1 MTTVKRFFILLFV
14 LLGYTSGA
22 WAIEQDSEGY
32 YLIGSVQD
40 WKDFASIVLNT
51 NQGANARMIADVDL
65 GDDQTMVGIGVT
77 PNHSNVKPFSGI
89 FDGQGHT
96 LTVAYTGRTNE
107 LSSPFQK
114 INGATIKNL
123 HVTGTIESL
132 YAHAGGI
139 VSQANGNNNVMSQCW
154 SSVEINA
161 TGITWNECGGLVG
174 NMDGSMTIS
183 DCLFSGTITCDRSY
197 NGCFVGYV
205 QQSSNSTI
213 ISNCLST
220 GTFTYSGNG
229 NGFPGTN
236 NNCYVYQFPTTIPA
250 EMQVTDDDI
259 SDGTIAAALQ
269 ADREEEIWVQ
279 DPVLGIPMLKI
290 FTDEGGENPAIDPN
304 FISGLV
310 QHWPFDGNANNSI
323 SGGVDATV
331 YGATLTTD
339 RFGNDNCAY
348 YFDGNDKMIAAG
360 AANFGTTSFTA
371 NIWVCS
377 TNTSG
382 LGNLMRTD
390 GGYYKG
396 WLLRF
401 NSGRIE
407 IWEGRSFYT
416 GYVSTTSYADGNW
429 HMVTFVRDVENKV
442 GQLYVDG
449 CYVGGYSMGSIINDV
464 SNELRFGTYG
474 EGEYYTG
481 KMDDASL
488 YDRALSAEEIAALYT
503 QNGAIIY
510 TVPASGLGTFS
521 AAYNI
526 IIPEELTAYYCTTLK
541 TNKDGSLGIKVSK
554 LEGGV
559 IPANTGVLLEGPA
572 SRSYTLTATNEE
584 ATAPDGN
591 SLVAVVESEHIA
603 ATNGD
608 YTNFMMKGGKFI
620 RIADESED
628 VKMPANRAYLPL
640 LTADI
645 SGSNAKEIML
655 LWDDKEATGIE
666 SLTPNP
672 SPKGEGHF
680 KGEGSI
686 YNLNGQKLSSP
697 LKGINI
703 INGRKVIV
711 K

>member
-1 MTTVKRFFILLFV
+1 MLFV
-14 LLGYTSGA
+14 LLGYTAGA
-22 WAIEQDSEGY
+22 WAIEQDSDGY

-40 WKDFASIVLNT
+40 WKNFAELVNSGTNT
-51 NQGANARMIADVDL
+51 AANAKMVADVDL
-65 GDDQTMVGIGVT
+65 GDDQTMIGT
-77 PNHSNVKPFSGI
+77 SSMKYQGT
-89 FDGQGHT
+89 FDGQAHT
-96 LTVAYTGRTNE
+96 LTVNYFG
-107 LSSPFQK
+107 SSKQFIAP
-114 INGATIKNL
+114 L
-123 HVTGTIESL
+123 HYVDGGTIL
-132 YAHAGGI
+132 NLRIDGI
-139 VSQANGNNNVMSQCW
+139 VS
-154 SSVEINA
+154 SSSEHLSGLIGKAYNEITIENCLVA
-161 TGITWNECGGLVG
+161 AEIKMNSDYAGGFVG
-174 NMDGSMTIS
+174 NGGSQMYNDPS
-183 DCLFSGTITCDRSY
+183 KVVFKNCLFA
-197 NGCFVGYV
+197 
-205 QQSSNSTI
+205 
-213 ISNCLST
+213 
-220 GTFTYSGNG
+220 GTFTGVGGSRNTAAGFYGWGKSTPVFINCLENGTYNNVSGYNPYMYEGTDKDNTETTANSYYKHG
-229 NGFPGTN
+229 NINLEG
-236 NNCYVYQFPTTIPA
+236 
-250 EMQVTDDDI
+250 I
-259 SDGTIAAALQ
+259 SDASAMTDG
-269 ADREEEIWVQ
+269 EIVSNLGDAWVI
-279 DPVLGIPMLKI
+279 DGILNIPMLKI

-339 RFGNDNCAY
+339 RFGNENGAY

-377 TNTSG
+377 TKTSG

-429 HMVTFVRDVENKV
+429 HMLTFVRDVENMV

-464 SNELRFGTYG
+464 TNELRFGTYG

-481 KMDDASL
+481 KMDDARL
-488 YDRALSAEEIAALYT
+488 YDRALSAEEVAALYT

-510 TVPASGLGTFS
+510 TVPTSGIGTFS

-572 SRSYTLTATNEE
+572 SRSYMLTATNEE
-584 ATAPDGN
+584 ATAPVGN

-666 SLTPNP
+666 SLTPGP
-672 SPKGEGHF
+672 SPM
-680 KGEGSI
+680 GEGSI

>member
-1 MTTVKRFFILLFV
+1 
-14 LLGYTSGA
+14 
-22 WAIEQDSEGY
+22 
-32 YLIGSVQD
+32 
-40 WKDFASIVLNT
+40 
-51 NQGANARMIADVDL
+51 
-65 GDDQTMVGIGVT
+65 
-77 PNHSNVKPFSGI
+77 
-89 FDGQGHT
+89 
-96 LTVAYTGRTNE
+96 
-107 LSSPFQK
+107 
-114 INGATIKNL
+114 
-123 HVTGTIESL
+123 
-132 YAHAGGI
+132 
-139 VSQANGNNNVMSQCW
+139 
-154 SSVEINA
+154 
-161 TGITWNECGGLVG
+161 
-174 NMDGSMTIS
+174 
-183 DCLFSGTITCDRSY
+183 
-197 NGCFVGYV
+197 
-205 QQSSNSTI
+205 
-213 ISNCLST
+213 
-220 GTFTYSGNG
+220 
-229 NGFPGTN
+229 
-236 NNCYVYQFPTTIPA
+236 
-250 EMQVTDDDI
+250 
-259 SDGTIAAALQ
+259 
-269 ADREEEIWVQ
+269 
-279 DPVLGIPMLKI
+279 
-290 FTDEGGENPAIDPN
+290 
-304 FISGLV
+304 
-310 QHWPFDGNANNSI
+310 
-323 SGGVDATV
+323 
-331 YGATLTTD
+331 
-339 RFGNDNCAY
+339 
-348 YFDGNDKMIAAG
+348 
-360 AANFGTTSFTA
+360 
-371 NIWVCS
+371 
-377 TNTSG
+377 
-382 LGNLMRTD
+382 MRTD

-429 HMVTFVRDVENKV
+429 HMLTFVRDVENKV

-464 SNELRFGTYG
+464 TNELRFGTYG

-481 KMDDASL
+481 KMDDARL

-572 SRSYTLTATNEE
+572 SRSYMLTATNEE

-666 SLTPNP
+666 SLTPGP
-672 SPKGEGHF
+672 SPM
-680 KGEGSI
+680 GEGSV

>member
-1 MTTVKRFFILLFV
+1 MLFV

-40 WKDFASIVLNT
+40 WKNFAELVNSGTNT
-51 NQGANARMIADVDL
+51 AANAKMVADVDL
-65 GDDQTMVGIGVT
+65 GDDQTMIGT
-77 PNHSNVKPFSGI
+77 SSMKYQGT
-89 FDGQGHT
+89 FDGQAHT
-96 LTVAYTGRTNE
+96 LTVNYFG
-107 LSSPFQK
+107 SSKQFIAP
-114 INGATIKNL
+114 L
-123 HVTGTIESL
+123 HYVDGGTIL
-132 YAHAGGI
+132 NLRIDGI
-139 VSQANGNNNVMSQCW
+139 VS
-154 SSVEINA
+154 SSSEHLSGLIGKAYNEITIENCLVA
-161 TGITWNECGGLVG
+161 AEIKMNSDYAGGFVG
-174 NMDGSMTIS
+174 NGGSQMYNDPS
-183 DCLFSGTITCDRSY
+183 KVVFKNCLFA
-197 NGCFVGYV
+197 
-205 QQSSNSTI
+205 
-213 ISNCLST
+213 
-220 GTFTYSGNG
+220 GTFTGVGGSRNTAAGFYGWGKSTPVFINCLENGTYNNVSGYNPYMYEGTDKDNTETTANSYYKHG
-229 NGFPGTN
+229 NINLEG
-236 NNCYVYQFPTTIPA
+236 
-250 EMQVTDDDI
+250 I
-259 SDGTIAAALQ
+259 SDASAMTDG
-269 ADREEEIWVQ
+269 EIVSNLGDAWVI
-279 DPVLGIPMLKI
+279 DGILNIPMLKI

-339 RFGNDNCAY
+339 RFGNENGAY

-377 TNTSG
+377 TKTSG

-429 HMVTFVRDVENKV
+429 HMLTFVRDVENMV

-449 CYVGGYSMGSIINDV
+449 CYVGGYSMGSPINDV

-474 EGEYYTG
+474 DGEFYTG
-481 KMDDASL
+481 KMDDARL

-510 TVPASGLGTFS
+510 TVPTSGIGTFS

-541 TNKDGSLGIKVSK
+541 TYEDGNLGIKVSK

-572 SRSYTLTATNEE
+572 SRSYMLTATNEE
-584 ATAPDGN
+584 ATAPVGN

-608 YTNFMMKGGKFI
+608 YTNFMMSGGKFI

-666 SLTPNP
+666 SLTPGP
-672 SPKGEGHF
+672 SPM
-680 KGEGSI
+680 GEGSI

>member
-1 MTTVKRFFILLFV
+1 MTTVKHLFISLLV
-14 LLGYTSGA
+14 LFGYTSGA
-22 WAIEQDSEGY
+22 WAIEQDSDGY

-40 WKDFASIVLNT
+40 WQNFAAIVET
-51 NQGANARMIADVDL
+51 TPTANAKMIADVDL
-65 GDDQTMVGIGVT
+65 GDDQTMIGT
-77 PNHSNVKPFSGI
+77 SSMKYQGT
-89 FDGQGHT
+89 FDGQAHT
-96 LTVAYTGRTNE
+96 LTVNYFG
-107 LSSPFQK
+107 SSKQFIAP
-114 INGATIKNL
+114 L
-123 HVTGTIESL
+123 HYVDGGTIL
-132 YAHAGGI
+132 NLRIDGI
-139 VSQANGNNNVMSQCW
+139 VS
-154 SSVEINA
+154 SSSEHLSGLIGKAYNEITIENCLVA
-161 TGITWNECGGLVG
+161 AEIKMNSDYAGGFVG
-174 NMDGSMTIS
+174 NGGSQMYNDPS
-183 DCLFSGTITCDRSY
+183 KVVFKNCLFA
-197 NGCFVGYV
+197 
-205 QQSSNSTI
+205 
-213 ISNCLST
+213 
-220 GTFTYSGNG
+220 GTFTGVGGSRNTAAGFYGWGKSTPVFINCLENGTYNNVSGYNPYMYEGTDKDNTETTANSYYKHG
-229 NGFPGTN
+229 NINLEG
-236 NNCYVYQFPTTIPA
+236 
-250 EMQVTDDDI
+250 I
-259 SDGTIAAALQ
+259 SDASAMTDG
-269 ADREEEIWVQ
+269 EIVSNLGDAWVI
-279 DPVLGIPMLKI
+279 DGILNIPMLKI

-339 RFGNDNCAY
+339 RFGNENCAY

-377 TNTSG
+377 TKTSG

-429 HMVTFVRDVENKV
+429 HMLTFVRDVENKV

-449 CYVGGYSMGSIINDV
+449 CYVGGYSMGSPINDV
-464 SNELRFGTYG
+464 TNELRFGTYG

-481 KMDDASL
+481 KMDDARL
-488 YDRALSAEEIAALYT
+488 YDRALSAEEVAALYT

-510 TVPASGLGTFS
+510 TVPTSGIGTFS

-572 SRSYTLTATNEE
+572 SRSYMLTATNEE
-584 ATAPDGN
+584 ATAPVGN

-666 SLTPNP
+666 SLTPSP
-672 SPKGEGHF
+672 SPM
-680 KGEGSI
+680 GEGSI

>member
-1 MTTVKRFFILLFV
+1 MTTVKRLFILLFV
-14 LLGYTSGA
+14 LLGYTAGA
-22 WAIEQDSEGY
+22 WAIEQDSDGY

-40 WKDFASIVLNT
+40 WKDFAELVNSGTNT
-51 NQGANARMIADVDL
+51 AANAKMVADVDL
-65 GDDQTMVGIGVT
+65 GDDQTMIGT
-77 PNHSNVKPFSGI
+77 SSMKYQGT
-89 FDGQGHT
+89 FDGQAHT
-96 LTVAYTGRTNE
+96 LTVNYFG
-107 LSSPFQK
+107 SSKQFIAP
-114 INGATIKNL
+114 L
-123 HVTGTIESL
+123 HYVDGGTIL
-132 YAHAGGI
+132 NLRIDGI
-139 VSQANGNNNVMSQCW
+139 VS
-154 SSVEINA
+154 SSSEHLSGLIGKAYNEITIENCLVA
-161 TGITWNECGGLVG
+161 AEIKMNSDYAGGFVG
-174 NMDGSMTIS
+174 NGGSQMYNDPS
-183 DCLFSGTITCDRSY
+183 KVVFKNCLFA
-197 NGCFVGYV
+197 
-205 QQSSNSTI
+205 
-213 ISNCLST
+213 
-220 GTFTYSGNG
+220 GTFTGVGGSRNTAAGFYGWGKSTPVFINCLENGTYNNVSGYNPYMYEGTDKDNTETTANSYYKHG
-229 NGFPGTN
+229 NINLEG
-236 NNCYVYQFPTTIPA
+236 
-250 EMQVTDDDI
+250 I
-259 SDGTIAAALQ
+259 SDASAMTDG
-269 ADREEEIWVQ
+269 EIVSNLGDAWVI
-279 DPVLGIPMLKI
+279 DGILNIPMLKI

-339 RFGNDNCAY
+339 RFGNENCAY

-377 TNTSG
+377 TKTSG

-429 HMVTFVRDVENKV
+429 HMLTFVRDVENMV

-449 CYVGGYSMGSIINDV
+449 CYVGGYSMGSPINDV
-464 SNELRFGTYG
+464 TNELRFGTYG
-474 EGEYYTG
+474 DGEFYTG
-481 KMDDASL
+481 KMDDARL
-488 YDRALSAEEIAALYT
+488 YDRALSAEEVAALYT

-584 ATAPDGN
+584 AAAPAGN
-591 SLVAVVESEHIA
+591 SLVAVVESQHIA

-666 SLTPNP
+666 SLTPSI
-672 SPKGEGHF
+672 SP

>member
-1 MTTVKRFFILLFV
+1 METVKRLFILLFV
-14 LLGYTSGA
+14 LLGYTAGA

-40 WKDFASIVLNT
+40 WKNFAELVNSGTNT
-51 NQGANARMIADVDL
+51 AANAKMVADVDL
-65 GDDQTMVGIGVT
+65 GDDQTMIGT
-77 PNHSNVKPFSGI
+77 SSMKYQGT
-89 FDGQGHT
+89 FDGQAHT
-96 LTVAYTGRTNE
+96 LTVNYFG
-107 LSSPFQK
+107 SSKQFIAP
-114 INGATIKNL
+114 L
-123 HVTGTIESL
+123 HYVDGGTIL
-132 YAHAGGI
+132 NLRIDGI
-139 VSQANGNNNVMSQCW
+139 VS
-154 SSVEINA
+154 SSSEHLSGLIGKAYNEITIENCLVA
-161 TGITWNECGGLVG
+161 AEIKMNSDYAGGFVG
-174 NMDGSMTIS
+174 NGGSQMYNDPS
-183 DCLFSGTITCDRSY
+183 KVVFKNCLFA
-197 NGCFVGYV
+197 
-205 QQSSNSTI
+205 
-213 ISNCLST
+213 
-220 GTFTYSGNG
+220 GTFTGVGGSRNTAAGFYGWGKSTPVFINCLENGTYNNVSGYNPYMYEGTDKDNTETTANSYYKHG
-229 NGFPGTN
+229 NINLEG
-236 NNCYVYQFPTTIPA
+236 
-250 EMQVTDDDI
+250 I
-259 SDGTIAAALQ
+259 SDASAMTDG
-269 ADREEEIWVQ
+269 EIVSNLGDAWVI
-279 DPVLGIPMLKI
+279 DGILNIPMLKI

-339 RFGNDNCAY
+339 RFGNENCAY

-377 TNTSG
+377 TKTSG

-429 HMVTFVRDVENKV
+429 HMLTFVRDVENMV

-449 CYVGGYSMGSIINDV
+449 CYVGGYSMGSPINDV
-464 SNELRFGTYG
+464 TNELRFGTYG

-481 KMDDASL
+481 KMDDARL

-572 SRSYTLTATNEE
+572 SRSYMLTATNEE
-584 ATAPDGN
+584 ATAPVGN

-666 SLTPNP
+666 SLTPGP
-672 SPKGEGHF
+672 SPM
-680 KGEGSI
+680 GEGSI

>member
-1 MTTVKRFFILLFV
+1 MLFV
-14 LLGYTSGA
+14 LLGYTAGA

-40 WKDFASIVLNT
+40 WKNFAELVNSGTNT
-51 NQGANARMIADVDL
+51 AANAKMVADVDL
-65 GDDQTMVGIGVT
+65 GDDQTMIGT
-77 PNHSNVKPFSGI
+77 SSMKYQGT
-89 FDGQGHT
+89 FDGQAHT
-96 LTVAYTGRTNE
+96 LTVNYFG
-107 LSSPFQK
+107 SSKQFIAP
-114 INGATIKNL
+114 L
-123 HVTGTIESL
+123 HYVDGGTIL
-132 YAHAGGI
+132 NLRIDGI
-139 VSQANGNNNVMSQCW
+139 VS
-154 SSVEINA
+154 SSSEHLSGLIGKAYNEITIENCLVA
-161 TGITWNECGGLVG
+161 AEIKMNSDYAGGFVG
-174 NMDGSMTIS
+174 NGGSQMYNDPS
-183 DCLFSGTITCDRSY
+183 KVVFKNCLFA
-197 NGCFVGYV
+197 
-205 QQSSNSTI
+205 
-213 ISNCLST
+213 
-220 GTFTYSGNG
+220 GTFTGVGGSRNTAAGFYGWGKSTPVFINCLENGTYNNVSGYNPYMYEGTDKDNTETTANSYYKHG
-229 NGFPGTN
+229 NINLEG
-236 NNCYVYQFPTTIPA
+236 
-250 EMQVTDDDI
+250 I
-259 SDGTIAAALQ
+259 SDASAMTDG
-269 ADREEEIWVQ
+269 EIVSNLGDAWVI
-279 DPVLGIPMLKI
+279 DGILNIPMLKI

-310 QHWPFDGNANNSI
+310 QHWPFDG
-323 SGGVDATV
+323 G
-331 YGATLTTD
+331 
-339 RFGNDNCAY
+339 AY

-377 TNTSG
+377 TKTSG

-429 HMVTFVRDVENKV
+429 HMVTFVRDVENMV

-449 CYVGGYSMGSIINDV
+449 CYVGGYSMGSPINDV
-464 SNELRFGTYG
+464 TNELRFGTYG
-474 EGEYYTG
+474 DGEFYTG
-481 KMDDASL
+481 KMDDARL
-488 YDRALSAEEIAALYT
+488 YDRALSAEEVAALYT

-572 SRSYTLTATNEE
+572 SRSYMLTATNEE
-584 ATAPDGN
+584 ATAPVGN

-666 SLTPNP
+666 SLTP
-672 SPKGEGHF
+672 STSS

>member
-1 MTTVKRFFILLFV
+1 MLFV
-14 LLGYTSGA
+14 LLGYTAGA

-40 WKDFASIVLNT
+40 WKDFAAIVET
-51 NQGANARMIADVDL
+51 TPMANAKMIADVDL
-65 GDDQTMVGIGVT
+65 GDDQTMIGT
-77 PNHSNVKPFSGI
+77 SSMKYQGT
-89 FDGQGHT
+89 FDGQAHT
-96 LTVAYTGRTNE
+96 LTVNYFG
-107 LSSPFQK
+107 SSKQFIAP
-114 INGATIKNL
+114 L
-123 HVTGTIESL
+123 HYVDGGTIL
-132 YAHAGGI
+132 NLRIDGI
-139 VSQANGNNNVMSQCW
+139 VS
-154 SSVEINA
+154 SSSEHLSGLIGKAYNEITIENCLVA
-161 TGITWNECGGLVG
+161 AEIKMNSDYAGGFVG
-174 NMDGSMTIS
+174 NGGSQMYNDPS
-183 DCLFSGTITCDRSY
+183 KVVFKNCLFA
-197 NGCFVGYV
+197 
-205 QQSSNSTI
+205 
-213 ISNCLST
+213 
-220 GTFTYSGNG
+220 GTFTGVGGSRNTAAGFYGWGKSTPVFINCLENGTYNNVSGYNPYMYEGTDKDNTETTANSYYKHG
-229 NGFPGTN
+229 NINLEG
-236 NNCYVYQFPTTIPA
+236 
-250 EMQVTDDDI
+250 I
-259 SDGTIAAALQ
+259 SDASAMTDG
-269 ADREEEIWVQ
+269 EIVSNLGDAWVI
-279 DPVLGIPMLKI
+279 DGILNIPMLKI

-339 RFGNDNCAY
+339 RFGNENCAY

-377 TNTSG
+377 TKTSG

-407 IWEGRSFYT
+407 IWEGRSYYT

-429 HMVTFVRDVENKV
+429 HMVTFVRDVENMV

-449 CYVGGYSMGSIINDV
+449 CYVGGYSMGSPINDV
-464 SNELRFGTYG
+464 TNELRFGTYG
-474 EGEYYTG
+474 DGEFYTG
-481 KMDDASL
+481 NMDDARL
-488 YDRALSAEEIAALYT
+488 YDRALSAEEVAALYT

-510 TVPASGLGTFS
+510 TVPTSGIGTFS

-572 SRSYTLTATNEE
+572 SRSYMLTATNEE
-584 ATAPDGN
+584 ATAPVGN

-666 SLTPNP
+666 SLNI
-672 SPKGEGHF
+672 KCIRYE
-680 KGEGSI
+680 KD
-686 YNLNGQKLSSP
+686 LSDSS
-697 LKGINI
+697 LVS
-703 INGRKVIV
+703 R
-711 K
+711 

>member
-1 MTTVKRFFILLFV
+1 MLIV
-14 LLGYTSGA
+14 LLGYTTGA
-22 WAIEQDSEGY
+22 WAIEQDSDGY

-40 WKDFASIVLNT
+40 WKDFAAIVET
-51 NQGANARMIADVDL
+51 TPMANAKMIRDVDL
-65 GDDQTMVGIGVT
+65 GDDQTTIGSPRNRGNLWYQGT
-77 PNHSNVKPFSGI
+77 
-89 FDGQGHT
+89 FDGDGHT
-96 LTVAYTGRTNE
+96 LTIAYDNTSGEVFTT
-107 LSSPFQK
+107 PFTLIQ
-114 INGATIKNL
+114 GATIKNL
-123 HVTGTIESL
+123 HIDGTVNTVYAYGGSVASIGRGSNTLQNIWNSVTSVCTM
-132 YAHAGGI
+132 GGWDQMGAFFG
-139 VSQANGNNNVMSQCW
+139 V
-154 SSVEINA
+154 
-161 TGITWNECGGLVG
+161 L
-174 NMDGSMTIS
+174 DGSASMNVI
-183 DCLFSGTITCDRSY
+183 DCLFTGSMSHPGGYSGYFS
-197 NGCFVGYV
+197 GGYGPGPNV
-205 QQSSNSTI
+205 SNS
-213 ISNCLST
+213 LVLGEFT
-220 GTFTYSGNG
+220 GSYGFNGSFT
-229 NGFPGTN
+229 
-236 NNCYVYQFPTTIPA
+236 NCYLKHASTTGVTIP
-250 EMQVTDDDI
+250 TDEQLA
-259 SDGTIAAALQ
+259 DGTIAAALQ

-339 RFGNDNCAY
+339 RFGNENCAY

-377 TNTSG
+377 TKTSG

-449 CYVGGYSMGSIINDV
+449 CYVGGYSMGSPINDV
-464 SNELRFGTYG
+464 TNELRFGTYG
-474 EGEYYTG
+474 DGEFYTG
-481 KMDDASL
+481 KMDDARL
-488 YDRALSAEEIAALYT
+488 YDRALSAEEVAALYT

-510 TVPASGLGTFS
+510 TVPTSGIGTFS

-541 TNKDGSLGIKVSK
+541 TYEDGNLGIKVSK
-554 LEGGV
+554 LNGGI
-559 IPANTGVLLEGPA
+559 IPANTGVLIEGPA
-572 SRSYTLTATNEE
+572 SRSYMLTATNEE
-584 ATAPDGN
+584 ATAPVGN

-666 SLTPNP
+666 SLTPGP
-672 SPKGEGHF
+672 SPMGE
-680 KGEGSI
+680 ESI
-686 YNLNGQKLSSP
+686 YNLNGQKLLSP

>member
-1 MTTVKRFFILLFV
+1 MLFV
-14 LLGYTSGA
+14 LLGYTAGA

-40 WKDFASIVLNT
+40 WKDFAAIVET
-51 NQGANARMIADVDL
+51 TPMANAKMIADVDL
-65 GDDQTMVGIGVT
+65 GDDQTMIGT
-77 PNHSNVKPFSGI
+77 SSMKYQGT
-89 FDGQGHT
+89 FDGQAHT
-96 LTVAYTGRTNE
+96 LTVNYFG
-107 LSSPFQK
+107 SSKQFIAP
-114 INGATIKNL
+114 L
-123 HVTGTIESL
+123 HYVDGGTIL
-132 YAHAGGI
+132 NLRIDGI
-139 VSQANGNNNVMSQCW
+139 VS
-154 SSVEINA
+154 SSSEHLSGLIGKAYNEITIENCLVA
-161 TGITWNECGGLVG
+161 AEIKMNSDYAGGFVG
-174 NMDGSMTIS
+174 NGGSQMYNDPS
-183 DCLFSGTITCDRSY
+183 KVVFKNCLFA
-197 NGCFVGYV
+197 
-205 QQSSNSTI
+205 
-213 ISNCLST
+213 
-220 GTFTYSGNG
+220 GTFTGVGGSRNTAAGFYGWGKSTPVFINCLENGTYNNVSGYNPYMYEGTDKDNTETTANSYYKHG
-229 NGFPGTN
+229 NINLEG
-236 NNCYVYQFPTTIPA
+236 
-250 EMQVTDDDI
+250 I
-259 SDGTIAAALQ
+259 SDASAMTDG
-269 ADREEEIWVQ
+269 EIVSNLGDAWVI
-279 DPVLGIPMLKI
+279 DGILNIPMLKI

-339 RFGNDNCAY
+339 RFGNENCAY

-377 TNTSG
+377 TKTSG

-407 IWEGRSFYT
+407 IWEGRSYYT

-429 HMVTFVRDVENKV
+429 HMVTFVRDVENMV

-449 CYVGGYSMGSIINDV
+449 CYVGGYSMGSPINDV
-464 SNELRFGTYG
+464 TNELRFGTYG
-474 EGEYYTG
+474 DGEFYTG
-481 KMDDASL
+481 NMDDARL
-488 YDRALSAEEIAALYT
+488 YDRALSAEEVAALYT

-510 TVPASGLGTFS
+510 TVPTSGIGTFS

-572 SRSYTLTATNEE
+572 SRSYMLTATNEE
-584 ATAPDGN
+584 ATAPVGN

-666 SLTPNP
+666 SLTPGP
-672 SPKGEGHF
+672 SPM
-680 KGEGSI
+680 GEGSI

>member
-1 MTTVKRFFILLFV
+1 MRNYYKNQFDNTMTTVKRLFILLFV
-14 LLGYTSGA
+14 LLGYTAGA
-22 WAIEQDSEGY
+22 WAIEQDSDGY

-40 WKDFASIVLNT
+40 WKDFAAIVET
-51 NQGANARMIADVDL
+51 TTTANAKMTADVDL
-65 GDDQTMVGIGVT
+65 GDDQTTIGSPRNRGNLWYQGT
-77 PNHSNVKPFSGI
+77 
-89 FDGQGHT
+89 FDGDGHT
-96 LTVAYTGRTNE
+96 LTIAYNNTSGEVFTT
-107 LSSPFQK
+107 PFTLIQ
-114 INGATIKNL
+114 GATIKNL
-123 HVTGTIESL
+123 HIDGTVNTVYAYGGSVASIGRGSNTLQNIWNSVTSVCTM
-132 YAHAGGI
+132 GGW
-139 VSQANGNNNVMSQCW
+139 VQMGAFFGVLDSGA
-154 SSVEINA
+154 
-161 TGITWNECGGLVG
+161 
-174 NMDGSMTIS
+174 SMNII
-183 DCLFSGTITCDRSY
+183 DCLFTGSMSHSGDYS
-197 NGCFVGYV
+197 GYFSGGYGPGPNV
-205 QQSSNSTI
+205 SNS
-213 ISNCLST
+213 LVLGEFT
-220 GTFTYSGNG
+220 GSYGFNGSFT
-229 NGFPGTN
+229 
-236 NNCYVYQFPTTIPA
+236 NCYLKHASTTGVTMPTDEQIA
-250 EMQVTDDDI
+250 
-259 SDGTIAAALQ
+259 DGTIAAALQ

-339 RFGNDNCAY
+339 RFGNENCAY

-377 TNTSG
+377 TKTSG

-449 CYVGGYSMGSIINDV
+449 CYVGGYSMGSPINDV
-464 SNELRFGTYG
+464 TNELRFGTYG

-481 KMDDASL
+481 KMDDARL

-572 SRSYTLTATNEE
+572 SRSYMLTATNEE
-584 ATAPDGN
+584 ATAPVGN

-666 SLTPNP
+666 SLTPGP
-672 SPKGEGHF
+672 SPM
-680 KGEGSI
+680 GEGSI